1 MSRKNVVI
9 IGVILVVLGIVF
21 YYIYTNPPSTS
32 GNTGNGSTGG
42 STGGN
47 TGGNTG
53 GSTGGNTGGSTGGS
67 TSDASYTLRENYCG
81 PPINSLSIASG
92 NYIDN
97 NLTGAQL
104 EDRCK
109 DICTAMGTGC
119 RWFNYTKGSLV
130 GGCLFSALNIAD
142 VTCSSSTEPT
152 TAVEKTYIKN

>member
-1 MSRKNVVI
+1 MSRKNLVI

-32 GNTGNGSTGG
+32 GNTGN
-42 STGGN
+42 
-47 TGGNTG
+47 

>member
-32 GNTGNGSTGG
+32 GNTGN
-42 STGGN
+42 
-47 TGGNTG
+47 